1 MTDFFVD
8 ASLAL
13 APVPE
18 YELAFDVKSNVEAA
32 CSGAEQFERLASDYG
47 LTSYYDKQAFLE
59 EMRSVKV
66 VMDVLDRKVDRL
78 VNNSPQM
85 LFRHLPL
92 RDFWLDSF
100 GTTQV
105 PRPIQPQS
113 ISQSN
118 PQSNSQSNLTH
129 FLLLWYHTDRRR

>member
-1 MTDFFVD
+1 MADFFVD
-8 ASLAL
+8 PSLAL
-13 APVPE
+13 APVPD
-18 YELAFDVKSNVEAA
+18 YELAFDVKTNVEAA

-66 VMDVLDRKVDRL
+66 VMDVIDRKVDRL

-105 PRPIQPQS
+105 IRTLIT
-113 ISQSN
+113 N
-118 PQSNSQSNLTH
+118 
-129 FLLLWYHTDRRR
+129 